1 MAAGGFKGQPVC
13 SDFSSDPAARCN
25 LVVQNGSWNFSGW
38 SLPDF
43 LAAPPPFSP
52 PRAQA
57 EKGEIPFHCKTEDY
71 EPAQIGRSAFQINTH

>member
-38 SLPDF
+38 SPPKF
-43 LAAPPPFSP
+43 LAAPSAILAAAGASREGRDPVSLQDGRLRAGADRPFRIS
-52 PRAQA
+52 
-57 EKGEIPFHCKTEDY
+57 
-71 EPAQIGRSAFQINTH
+71 N